1 MEELKE
7 FLNAVMNLDADE
19 SNLLPNEMQEV
30 YNSISGIEGN
40 MRRFEGNTVVANEL
54 PSGTN
59 TVIGTVNDYSRHSII
74 FFVKNSLGNHCIFR
88 YINGVIQKVLF
99 QQPVLDFKKRINHIN
114 VIGDLLYWGDGIPRK
129 INICKAV
136 GGNYPYTV
144 TQKYNKFDCVN
155 DNGKVY
161 EYVNDV
167 SVYGAPVTN
176 EAYWKLKGRVYSDN
190 LYWILD
196 RIKYPLTAEAP
207 TVYYSDNP

>member
-30 YNSISGIEGN
+30 YNSISDIEGN
-40 MRRFEGNTVVANEL
+40 MRRFEGNTVVANDL
-54 PSGTN
+54 PSGIN

-88 YINGVIQKVLF
+88 YINGEIQKVLYS
-99 QQPVLDFKKRINHIN
+99 QPVLNFTKKINHIN

-136 GGNYPYTV
+136 GTLNPYTSRAYYKHDV
-144 TQKYNKFDCVN
+144 VN
-155 DNGKVY
+155 YGGKIY
-161 EYVNDV
+161 EYIGELPGIYPLTDE
-167 SVYGAPVTN
+167 TR
-176 EAYWKLKGRVYSDN
+176 WKLKGRVYSFDR
-190 LYWILD
+190 LEWILD
-196 RIKYPLTAEAP
+196 RVKYPMRSEAP